1 MKLHRA
7 PERGFA
13 GVAVVAVAFPALLG
27 DRVRVPAAAGLPR
40 GPALDVD
47 AQNQLE
53 PFVGRR
59 LVDLLEDLRPRVAER
74 AVVAKRPE
82 HAAHVLAVE
91 VAVDYPVG
99 HGTGDALVVG
109 KRAYHRRERL
119 LRRAVEDLDELLPVA
134 EVPVSADSP
143 DVIYGLF
150 HHLAI
155 LRSGR
160 SAGIH
165 LRHQERTQL
174 LVAERGARLDR
185 RVRADVL
192 APVLQ
197 PRVESAANGGHVFLF
212 FVVFFVVFFV
222 FLILA
227 VRGLLLRRVLLGLV
241 FPDLLL
247 EHLEALLLLLDELLL
262 ARFHVLRDLHR
273 LRLGERLLVKRDVL
287 GVDLLEHDGLRVLH
301 RLLHVLAKLLLVQVL
316 RRLGELLLDLL
327 HRRLRVLL
335 HLRVVPVQDVLDGLY
350 VLLHVRGV
358 ANLRLEHGEIV
369 LWSRLPVI
377 AVYRRDHRALRI
389 EHDDG
394 RESLHAVLLRDAA
407 VVLPARL
414 GKNLRVHRV
423 VDVHELVR
431 VRRDLEERVLRQY
444 LLVELLAP
452 AAPVAAAEH
461 GDDLASVLRG
471 APQRGVQIVREALR
485 RRRLRGSGKRA
496 ERGAR
501 HC

>member
-27 DRVRVPAAAGLPR
+27 DRVGIPAAAGLPR
-40 GPALDVD
+40 GISLHVD
-47 AQNQLE
+47 ADNNLE
-53 PFVGRR
+53 P
-59 LVDLLEDLRPRVAER
+59 LVDGRLLDLFEDLRPRVAEH

-91 VAVDYPVG
+91 VAVDHPVG

-109 KRAYHRRERL
+109 KRADHRRERL

-134 EVPVSADSP
+134 EAPVAAVSP
-143 DVIYGLF
+143 DVVYGLF

-174 LVAERGARLDR
+174 LVAKRGARLDR

-197 PRVESAANGGHVFLF
+197 PRVESAANGGHVFL
-212 FVVFFVVFFV
+212 FFVVFFV

-301 RLLHVLAKLLLVQVL
+301 RLLHVLAKLLLVHVL
-316 RRLGELLLDLL
+316 RRLGELFPDLL

-335 HLRVVPVQDVLDGLY
+335 HLRVVPVQDILDRLD
-350 VLLHVRGV
+350 VFLHVRGI
-358 ANLRLEHGEIV
+358 AYLRLELREILRRSAV
-369 LWSRLPVI
+369 SVI
-377 AVYRRDHRALRI
+377 AADRRDIGSLRVQH
-389 EHDDG
+389 EDG
-394 RESLHAVLLRDAA
+394 RKALHAVLLRDAA

-431 VRRDLEERVLRQY
+431 VRRDLEERLLRQY

>member
-1 MKLHRA
+1 MIQSA
-7 PERGFA
+7 MGPEM
-13 GVAVVAVAFPALLG
+13 PLLSEV
-27 DRVRVPAAAGLPR
+27 DDPVR
-40 GPALDVD
+40 
-47 AQNQLE
+47 
-53 PFVGRR
+53 
-59 LVDLLEDLRPRVAER
+59 
-74 AVVAKRPE
+74 
-82 HAAHVLAVE
+82 
-91 VAVDYPVG
+91 

-109 KRAYHRRERL
+109 KRADHRRERL

-134 EVPVSADSP
+134 EAPVAAVSP
-143 DVIYGLF
+143 DVVYGLF

-212 FVVFFVVFFV
+212 FVV
-222 FLILA
+222 
-227 VRGLLLRRVLLGLV
+227 GLLLRRVLLGLV

-301 RLLHVLAKLLLVQVL
+301 RLAHVPAQLLLVHVL

-335 HLRVVPVQDVLDGLY
+335 HLRVVPVEDILDRLDVF
-350 VLLHVRGV
+350 LHVRGI
-358 ANLRLEHGEIV
+358 AYLRLEHLEIT
-369 LWSRLPVI
+369 LGAALSVI
-377 AVYRRDHRALRI
+377 AADRRDLGSLRVQH
-389 EHDDG
+389 EDG
-394 RESLHAVLLRDAA
+394 RKALHAVLLRDAA

-431 VRRDLEERVLRQY
+431 VRRDLEERLLRQY
-444 LLVELLAP
+444 LLVEHLAP

-461 GDDLASVLRG
+461 GDYSAPVLRG